1 MTTKAMASAMLVL
14 PRPLPPVMT
23 VGLPNTRFVG
33 SHIIRHA
40 RINKGMNSSSTQL
53 KLESSQ
59 GDKLEA
65 FVRGEHPELAVGV
78 VLANAKLE
86 KRQKDTV
93 VYYMLEE
100 FKIAETQPQA
110 LACPAG
116 PSPPPSVSAWGRR
129 PPAGAGV
136 RFSLPNILR

>member
-1 MTTKAMASAMLVL
+1 MPAITY
-14 PRPLPPVMT
+14 
-23 VGLPNTRFVG
+23 
-33 SHIIRHA
+33 IIRHA

-53 KLESSQ
+53 KLESSK

-110 LACPAG
+110 A
-116 PSPPPSVSAWGRR
+116 
-129 PPAGAGV
+129 
-136 RFSLPNILR
+136 